1 MIKRLN
7 VQFQRRAT
15 NDDSDKIWKSSMT
28 AEEREEA
35 QRLAFENTG
44 VAQNDESADFYRNQN
59 GTTSNESPS
68 NNQEPVSTYIA
79 ENQQDIDQYWLEYKQ
94 NWIAHNQSILDQE
107 YRNWVKSHIDYN
119 CAQENQEG
127 LITDETIFMQTYPA
141 LNFYEEQYQVFLNE
155 QYPPQTGEVD

>member
-44 VAQNDESADFYRNQN
+44 VAQNDESADFYKNQD

-68 NNQEPVSTYIA
+68 NHQEPVSTYIA
-79 ENQQDIDQYWLEYKQ
+79 ENQ
-94 NWIAHNQSILDQE
+94 
-107 YRNWVKSHIDYN
+107 
-119 CAQENQEG
+119 
-127 LITDETIFMQTYPA
+127 
-141 LNFYEEQYQVFLNE
+141 
-155 QYPPQTGEVD
+155 